1 MCRFYCSVIL
11 STHFFIS
18 GTTVK
23 PVGIERQQPIRK
35 SPNQIFKKSGRQPKR
50 SSNMPKLITAVI
62 AMETNSTKSTVPCVF
77 DSFIVVGLK

>member
-1 MCRFYCSVIL
+1 ML
-11 STHFFIS
+11 STHFLMS

-35 SPNQIFKKSGRQPKR
+35 SPNQIFRKSARQPKR
-50 SSNMPKLITAVI
+50 NSKMPKLITAVI

-77 DSFIVVGLK
+77 DSFIVVNLK